1 MKRIIVQQKF
11 EFDEAEFEILKEAMF
26 TMYQTEYFG
35 QPKKREVGMKL
46 LREMENINV

>member
-11 EFDEAEFEILKEAMF
+11 EFDEAEFEILKDAMF
-26 TMYQTEYFG
+26 TTYQTNFDE
-35 QPKKREVGMKL
+35 QKREQGMKL